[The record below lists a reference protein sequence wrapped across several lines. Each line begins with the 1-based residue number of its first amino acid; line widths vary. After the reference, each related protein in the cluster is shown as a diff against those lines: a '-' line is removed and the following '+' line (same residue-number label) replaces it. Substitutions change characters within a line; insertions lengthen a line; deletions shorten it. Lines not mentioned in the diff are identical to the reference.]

1 MLRKICGNL
10 VYIPSLIR
18 REHGICNTARKTCRV
33 LFYEGLNGVS
43 LRLRTFKAQKEA
55 KSGQSI
61 PEKKNE
67 RKTLT
72 GLLKFYQNYSGSP
85 RFFLRSRIQD
95 LSLNWVDSDFCAK
108 KFIVNGSEKVSIYI
122 SEESELEL
130 LIELLEKLKTFPVS
144 IYALNTLRVE
154 LPERFRDYRF
164 SVTHCE
170 NEAEVIKNQ
179 FFTLKNANGLSC
191 FLDLPSLKEDINLL
205 QYLRRPNFFRFLFSN
220 ENYDFLIL
228 SGKDAKATEKED
240 LSVGD
245 FLLRAFSLPTLG
257 SSPKE
262 RFSFISR
269 RGFSDIVKKGIEGDS
284 RLESCSRRFNFYTW
298 ESLILKLML
307 TGFFTVQEAKIPD
320 SVKNFTFFEE
330 QLDFSKAIKDKSVKV
345 LAYYLPQFHPTKE
358 NDEWHG
364 KGFTEWTK
372 VSQSECLFEGHYQ
385 PHIPI
390 KDLGYYHIEDA
401 QILKKQSDL
410 MKKAGID
417 GLLFYHY
424 WFGGKLI
431 LERPAQILRD
441 DKDIDLPFAF
451 CWANENWTKR
461 WDGNE
466 AEVLLAQNYSVK
478 DAEDFIDYL
487 IPFFKDKRYIKI
499 NGRPFLAIYRPSH
512 NPLCKEYI
520 ETWRRICIQA
530 GLAEPFVAVVMTRDA
545 KEPKEYG
552 ADIAIERPLHDW
564 TDGAV
569 KTNRVSL
576 NFFAEYNGNSL
587 NFEEVA
593 NFYSRKALPEFPMIR
608 SVVPSW
614 DNTARYGKNSYLLTH
629 PDPAIFQKWFSEV
642 LEKAKCCKTEGERLI
657 VINAWNE
664 WAEGNHLEPDEKYGH
679 AYLNAIGRSRAADSP
694 MPKIQ
699 KMTKLTSNVVLRFS
713 DELLQVLQS
722 NEALKNKYLNNLLK
736 NLREATTGEIYSN
749 VEGNFVSTKDGH
761 QNSLE
766 DCIYIDLRKISFQ
779 TGGSIFGILSQALLK
794 KGKLVVPD
802 FHTRNYIL
810 SQLVDFKAFF
820 EYVRET
826 PFYAS
831 TDPEATYEQGVSV
844 ALGSHSFVRESKN
857 GIKNPGSDVA
867 VIIRIHDKADFK
879 LFSNTL
885 ASLLAV
891 SGCVVKLHI
900 ACQNLGSEKLQQL
913 NEILFGNI
921 VWDIPPQLHLF
932 NDDSI
937 PDLRSLMLNETIRR
951 VDSRYAVFLDYDDWV
966 FSDSYSW
973 LVDRLKSTGKAATFG
988 RVFKTVVS
996 SISGRVM
1003 YRTKPWESGKSY
1015 TEFLEGNFLP
1025 LHSIMFDLERIN
1037 LNSVKYFPFHPYME
1051 DYYFL
1056 LQVVDEENADWESLN
1071 HNFYIGDYCFR
1082 VNGNNTL
1089 AVDEKTCQLL
1099 EASDDYQQCLKRV
1112 QDMVV
1117 NLRQM

>member
-1 MLRKICGNL
+1 MLKKIIRNL
-10 VYIPSLIR
+10 VFVPAIVKK
-18 REHGICNTARKTCRV
+18 EHGLINTV
-33 LFYEGLNGVS
+33 LKGCKIFCYEGLNGVS
-43 LRLRTFKAQKEA
+43 LRLRAFKSPKEDSTFERIFENFSEKGKLLETLKAH
-55 KSGQSI
+55 
-61 PEKKNE
+61 
-67 RKTLT
+67 RK
-72 GLLKFYQNYSGSP
+72 FSRDP
-85 RFFLRSRIQD
+85 RFFLRSRVQD
-95 LSLNWVDSDFCAK
+95 LSINWVDSEFCTK
-108 KFIVNGSEKVSIYI
+108 EFFVRSSDRVFLYVSDSSQIGI
-122 SEESELEL
+122 LW
-130 LIELLEKLKTFPVS
+130 ELLEFLKEFNTT
-144 IYALNTLRVE
+144 IYAESSLDLN
-154 LPERFRDYRF
+154 LPEKFRSCRIKIK
-164 SVTHCE
+164 SVRKETDAVE
-170 NEAEVIKNQ
+170 EQ
-179 FFTLKNANGLSC
+179 FQILKNSIGLSC
-191 FLDLPSLKEDINLL
+191 FLDLPSLKEDTNLITYL
-205 QYLRRPNFFRFLFSN
+205 QRPNFFRFLFSN
-220 ENYDFLIL
+220 ERYDFLIL
-228 SGKDAKATEKED
+228 SGKDANATDKED
-240 LSVGD
+240 PGVDD
-245 FLLRAFSLPTLG
+245 FLLRAFSVPSLG
-257 SSPKE
+257 SSHKE

-269 RGFSDIVKKGIEGDS
+269 RGFSDVVKRGIEGECKLVS
-284 RLESCSRRFNFYTW
+284 RSQKFNFYSW

-307 TGFFTVQEAKIPD
+307 TGYSTVQEAKIPETQ
-320 SVKNFTFFEE
+320 KNFTFFEE

-410 MKKAGID
+410 MKKAGVD

-431 LERPAQILRD
+431 LEKPAQILRD

-478 DAEDFIDYL
+478 DAEDFINYL

-520 ETWRRICIQA
+520 ETWRKICVEA

-564 TDGAV
+564 TDGVV
-569 KTNRVSL
+569 KTNRASL
-576 NFFAEYNGNSL
+576 NFFEEFNGNSL
-587 NFEEVA
+587 SFEEVA
-593 NFYSRKALPEFPMIR
+593 NFYTHKAVPEFPMIR

-629 PDPAIFQKWFSEV
+629 PDPAIFQNWFSEV
-642 LEKAKCCKTEGERLI
+642 LEKAKNGKTVGERLI

-664 WAEGNHLEPDEKYGH
+664 WAEGNHLEPDEKYGY
-679 AYLNAIGRSRAADSP
+679 AYLNAIGRSRAAAFP
-694 MPKIQ
+694 TPQTQEI
-699 KMTKLTSNVVLRFS
+699 TKLTSNVVLRFS
-713 DELLQVLQS
+713 DELAQVLQS
-722 NEALKNKYLNNLLK
+722 NEDLKNKYLKNLLK

-779 TGGSIFGILSQALLK
+779 TGRSIFGILSQALLK

-844 ALGSHSFVRESKN
+844 ALGSHSFVRESAK
-857 GIKNPGSDVA
+857 GIKNPGSEVA

-913 NEILFGNI
+913 NEILFDNI
-921 VWDIPPQLHLF
+921 VCDIPPQLHLF

>member
-1 MLRKICGNL
+1 M
-10 VYIPSLIR
+10 
-18 REHGICNTARKTCRV
+18 
-33 LFYEGLNGVS
+33 
-43 LRLRTFKAQKEA
+43 
-55 KSGQSI
+55 
-61 PEKKNE
+61 
-67 RKTLT
+67 
-72 GLLKFYQNYSGSP
+72 
-85 RFFLRSRIQD
+85 
-95 LSLNWVDSDFCAK
+95 
-108 KFIVNGSEKVSIYI
+108 
-122 SEESELEL
+122 
-130 LIELLEKLKTFPVS
+130 IELLEKLKTFRVS
-144 IYALNTLRVE
+144 IFALKTLSFE
-154 LPERFRDYRF
+154 LPERFKDCCF

-170 NEAEVIKNQ
+170 NEVEVIKNQ
-179 FFTLKNANGLSC
+179 FFILKNANRLSC
-191 FLDLPSLKEDINLL
+191 FLDLHSLKEDINLL
-205 QYLRRPNFFRFLFSN
+205 QYLRRPHFFRFLFSN

-228 SGKDAKATEKED
+228 SGKEAKATEKED
-240 LSVGD
+240 LGVDD

-269 RGFSDIVKKGIEGDS
+269 RGFSEIVKKGIEGDS
-284 RLESCSRRFNFYTW
+284 RFESSSQRFNFYTW

-307 TGFFTVQEAKIPD
+307 TGFYTLQEAKIPD

-330 QLDFSKAIKDKSVKV
+330 QMDFSKAIKDKSVKV

-410 MKKAGID
+410 MKKAGVD

-431 LERPAQILRD
+431 LEKPVQILRD
-441 DKDIDLPFAF
+441 EKDIDLPFAF

-466 AEVLLAQNYSVK
+466 SEVLLAQNYSVK
-478 DAEDFIDYL
+478 DAEDFINYL

-520 ETWRRICIQA
+520 ETWRRSCVEA

-569 KTNRVSL
+569 KTNRASL
-576 NFFAEYNGNSL
+576 NFFSEYNGSSL

-593 NFYSRKALPEFPMIR
+593 NFYSHKALQEFPMIR

-629 PDPAIFQKWFSEV
+629 PDPAIFQKWFSEL
-642 LEKAKCCKTEGERLI
+642 LEKAKSFKTEGERLI
-657 VINAWNE
+657 LINAWNE
-664 WAEGNHLEPDEKYGH
+664 WAEGNHLEPDEKYGY
-679 AYLNAIGRSRAADSP
+679 AYLNAIGRSRTVDSQ

-699 KMTKLTSNVVLRFS
+699 KLTKLTSNVVLRFS
-713 DELLQVLQS
+713 DELLQVLHF
-722 NEALKNKYLNNLLK
+722 NEALKNKYLNNLVK

-749 VEGNFVSTKDGH
+749 VEGNFIPTQDGH
-761 QNSLE
+761 QNCLE

-779 TGGSIFGILSQALLK
+779 TGSSIFGVLYQALLK

-831 TDPEATYEQGVSV
+831 TDSEAKYEQGVSV

-857 GIKNPGSDVA
+857 EIKNQGDEVA
-867 VIIRIHDKADFK
+867 VILRIHDKADFK

-885 ASLLAV
+885 ASLQAV
-891 SGCVVKLHI
+891 SGCVAKLHI

-913 NEILFGNI
+913 NETLFGNFD
-921 VWDIPPQLHLF
+921 WNIPPQLHLF

-973 LVDRLKSTGKAATFG
+973 LVDRLKTTGKAVTFG

-1015 TEFLEGNFLP
+1015 AEFLEGNFLP

-1089 AVDEKTCQLL
+1089 AVDEKACQLL

-1112 QDMVV
+1112 QDMVM